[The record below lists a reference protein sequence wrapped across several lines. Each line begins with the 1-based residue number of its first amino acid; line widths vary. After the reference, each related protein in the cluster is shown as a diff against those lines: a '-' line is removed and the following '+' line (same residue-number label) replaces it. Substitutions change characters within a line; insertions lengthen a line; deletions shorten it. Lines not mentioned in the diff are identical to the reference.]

1 MEQENKND
9 GIRYLTMLVEK
20 MGDDIK
26 LLAEGQSDINRKL
39 DEMNG
44 RMDRMEIRM
53 DRIEARID
61 KIESDISA
69 LKSDVSGLKSDVS
82 DLKSGQTQILDYLFR
97 IEEEIQSI
105 RKDMEENY
113 EKKGHDASWQ
123 KEIDVRVS
131 ELENSLKINNLQ
143 GAGIAN
149 DKKKS
154 E

>member
-1 MEQENKND
+1 MEEENKND
-9 GIRYLTMLVEK
+9 GIRYLTVLVEK

-44 RMDRMEIRM
+44 RMDRME
-53 DRIEARID
+53 ARID

-69 LKSDVSGLKSDVS
+69 LKSDVS
-82 DLKSGQTQILDYLFR
+82 DLKSGQSQILDYLFR
-97 IEEEIQSI
+97 MEEEMQSI
-105 RKDMEENY
+105 RRDMEESY
-113 EKKGHDASWQ
+113 EEKGHDASWQ
-123 KEIDVRVS
+123 KEIDGRVS
-131 ELENSLKINNLQ
+131 KLENALKINNLQ

-149 DKKKS
+149 DKDKS